1 MARSDVFARFARALR
16 MAKYCD
22 AQGLPTREGVER
34 FAAVERV
41 ERESRRRFLTQVGGA
56 AALTVAGGLL
66 LPRQAR
72 AVQAAKSGQ
81 EIAIIGGGLAGLACG
96 YELAARGVWPTIYEA
111 ADRVGGRCYSLAG
124 VFPGQVVELGGELI
138 DTGHKTMLGYA
149 NAFGL
154 QIEDIT
160 KGFGEQYWYIDGALR
175 DDTEIVEEFRAFVP
189 RMQEDLRSLT
199 GGLNADMP
207 ATAADI
213 ALDYMDM
220 RTYLATRGAGP
231 ILTDA
236 IDAAYGP
243 EYGREI
249 DEQSSLNLLFF
260 IHADR
265 RSKFHEF
272 GVFSDER
279 YHVVGGNGQISDRMA
294 EALGSSIA
302 LGHALID
309 LWRRANGRY
318 VMTFDT
324 PSGTV
329 EREADAV
336 VLAAPFSTLRHVSMD
351 DASLGL
357 PPWKRYAIDH
367 LQYGTNAKVMV
378 GMNRRTWLDHGGNG
392 RANCLLPNAQ
402 NVWET
407 NPGYAG
413 PTAVLTDF
421 SGGLRGASLD
431 PNNVQAAA
439 EAFLADVD
447 QHVFPGVL
455 ADATRLP
462 NGDLR
467 AVMQHWPT
475 EPWQRGSYTCNQPGY
490 FTTIADNEGKR
501 VGNLF
506 FAGEHADSF
515 YNWQGFMEG
524 AAASGVAVATE
535 ILHELRQQGGDL

>member
-1 MARSDVFARFARALR
+1 MARSEVFARLARALR
-16 MAKYCD
+16 IAKYCD
-22 AQGLPTREGVER
+22 DNGLPTAEGVQR
-34 FAAVERV
+34 VAAAEQAHRA
-41 ERESRRRFLTQVGGA
+41 SRRAFLQGLGGA

-66 LPRQAR
+66 SPRRAR
-72 AVQAAKSGQ
+72 AVQAGKANVD
-81 EIAIIGGGLAGLACG
+81 IAIVGAGLAGLACG
-96 YELAARGVWPTIYEA
+96 YELTGKGVAAKVYDA
-111 ADRVGGRCYSLAG
+111 ADRVGGRCYSLG
-124 VFPGQVVELGGELI
+124 GFFPGQVVELGGELI

-154 QIEDIT
+154 TVEDVG
-160 KGFGEQYWYIDGALR
+160 KVPGDQFWYIAGALR
-175 DDTEIVEEFRAFVP
+175 DDAEIVDEFRAFVP
-189 RMQEDLRSLT
+189 RMQEDLRDLS
-199 GGLNADMP
+199 GGLNADTP
-207 ATAADI
+207 ASPADI
-213 ALDYMDM
+213 ALDYTNL
-220 RTYLATRGAGP
+220 RSYLASRGAGP
-231 ILTDA
+231 IVSAA
-236 IDAAYGP
+236 IEAAYGP

-249 DEQSSLNLLFF
+249 DEQSALNLLFF

-279 YHVVGGNGQISDRMA
+279 YHIVGGNGQIPAIMA
-294 EALGSSIA
+294 EALGSNVA
-302 LGHALID
+302 LGHALVA
-309 LWRRANGRY
+309 LRRRASGRY

-324 PSGTV
+324 PAGTV

-336 VLAAPFSTLRHVSMD
+336 VLATPFSTLRHVALD

-357 PPWKRYAIDH
+357 PAWKRYAIDN
-367 LQYGTNAKVMV
+367 LVYGTNAKMMI
-378 GMNRRTWLDHGGNG
+378 GMDRRTWRDHGGNG

-407 NPGYAG
+407 NPSFPG
-413 PTAVLTDF
+413 PSAVLTDF
-421 SGGLRGASLD
+421 SGGLRGAALD
-431 PNNVQAAA
+431 PTHVQAAA
-439 EAFLADVD
+439 EAFLGDVD
-447 QHVFPGVL
+447 ANVFPGAL
-455 ADATRLP
+455 DDATRLA

-475 EPWQRGSYTCNQPGY
+475 EPWQLGSYTCNQPGY

-524 AAASGVAVATE
+524 AAATGVAVAAE
-535 ILHELRQQGGDL
+535 LVHELHQQGGDL